1 MRRVILRKEYNM
13 RKIFAIVCTVL
24 FCGLIFTSF
33 SPSLDGRAVVAE
45 DGVMPQGVFAR
56 TVGYLPGDSISV
68 TNLAKKTTVDILVI
82 GALDPSEGVAI
93 LLSPEAASLLGLEK
107 GGNNVVKITKRSG
120 QLDETVSGTAVI
132 GDSIEQEPAAEE
144 TYSAP
149 ETSVPAVED
158 EPEVETV
165 PAMEETSESPEDLI
179 SEETPAGEEVEAPL
193 ETVSESEPVYSPVEE
208 ASVFVPEEN
217 TSSEPAVDEPFEE
230 ITATEEPEVV
240 EKLQETEPF
249 EETVTEEPAEEIES
263 ERIDDE
269 FPADEIS
276 EETPAEAEVISDEV
290 PAESVYEEQVETTVP
305 DEDII
310 SLEPYSEE
318 IPDGED
324 AAVEKAES
332 DILSDIPAE
341 SAVVSEALEDDGS
354 PVLEESVSPDE
365 LSEFTPEVVVTEE
378 NAPAEELSEE
388 ITEEI
393 AEEYEPIVL
402 VPSEPNPPVQKSAV
416 EPEPEVEVLESVPV
430 EAEIA
435 SPSAK
440 PAKKAASDGYN
451 FDKYTIP
458 SLKNLKSG
466 KYYVQIGVYGDKANI
481 KAIIDTYAG
490 KYPVTLVPLASGK
503 ATQVLIGPLSV
514 DEYGTVL
521 NRFKS
526 YGYKDAFLR
535 KIK

>member
-1 MRRVILRKEYNM
+1 M

-24 FCGLIFTSF
+24 FCELIFTSF

-290 PAESVYEEQVETTVP
+290 PAETVYEEQVETSVP
-305 DEDII
+305 DEDCI

-318 IPDGED
+318 IPDGEEAD
-324 AAVEKAES
+324 VEKAES

-341 SAVVSEALEDDGS
+341 SAVVSETLD
-354 PVLEESVSPDE
+354 VLEESVSPDE
-365 LSEFTPEVVVTEE
+365 LSELAPEVVVTEE
-378 NAPAEELSEE
+378 NAQAEELS
-388 ITEEI
+388 EEI

-451 FDKYTIP
+451 FDKYTVP

>member
-1 MRRVILRKEYNM
+1 MK
-13 RKIFAIVCTVL
+13 KIFAIVCTVL

-217 TSSEPAVDEPFEE
+217 TSSEPADDEPFEE

-249 EETVTEEPAEEIES
+249 EETVTDEPAEEIES

-290 PAESVYEEQVETTVP
+290 PAETVYEEQVETSVP
-305 DEDII
+305 DEDCI

-318 IPDGED
+318 IPDGEEAD
-324 AAVEKAES
+324 VEKAES

-341 SAVVSEALEDDGS
+341 SAVVSETLD
-354 PVLEESVSPDE
+354 VLEESVSPDE
-365 LSEFTPEVVVTEE
+365 LSELAPEVVVTEE
-378 NAPAEELSEE
+378 NAQAEELS
-388 ITEEI
+388 EEI

-416 EPEPEVEVLESVPV
+416 EPEPEVKVLESVPV

-440 PAKKAASDGYN
+440 TGKKPTSDGYN
-451 FDKYTIP
+451 FDKYTVP

>member
-45 DGVMPQGVFAR
+45 DGVMPQGIFAR

-179 SEETPAGEEVEAPL
+179 SEETLAGEEVEAPL

-290 PAESVYEEQVETTVP
+290 PAETVYEEQVETSVP
-305 DEDII
+305 DEDCI

-318 IPDGED
+318 IPDGEEAD
-324 AAVEKAES
+324 VEKAES

-341 SAVVSEALEDDGS
+341 SAGVSEALEDDES

-365 LSEFTPEVVVTEE
+365 LSELAPEVVVTEE
-378 NAPAEELSEE
+378 NAQAEELS
-388 ITEEI
+388 EEI

-416 EPEPEVEVLESVPV
+416 EPEPEVKVLESVPV

-440 PAKKAASDGYN
+440 TGKKPTSDGYN
-451 FDKYTIP
+451 FDKYTVP

>member
-13 RKIFAIVCTVL
+13 KKIFAIVCTVL

-290 PAESVYEEQVETTVP
+290 LAETVYEEQVETSVP
-305 DEDII
+305 DEDCI

-318 IPDGED
+318 IPDGEEAD
-324 AAVEKAES
+324 VEKAES

-341 SAVVSEALEDDGS
+341 SAGVSEALEDDES

-365 LSEFTPEVVVTEE
+365 LSELAPEVVVTEE
-378 NAPAEELSEE
+378 NAQAGELS
-388 ITEEI
+388 EEI

-416 EPEPEVEVLESVPV
+416 EPEPEVKVLESVPV

-440 PAKKAASDGYN
+440 TGKKPTSDGYN
-451 FDKYTIP
+451 FDKYTVP

>member
-24 FCGLIFTSF
+24 FCELIFTSF

-290 PAESVYEEQVETTVP
+290 PAETVYEEQVETSVP
-305 DEDII
+305 DEDCI

-318 IPDGED
+318 IPDGEEAD
-324 AAVEKAES
+324 VEKAES

-341 SAVVSEALEDDGS
+341 SAVVSETLEDDES

-365 LSEFTPEVVVTEE
+365 LSELAPEVVVTEE
-378 NAPAEELSEE
+378 NAQAEELSEE
-388 ITEEI
+388 T

-416 EPEPEVEVLESVPV
+416 EPEPEVKVLESVPV

-440 PAKKAASDGYN
+440 TGKKPTSDGYN
-451 FDKYTIP
+451 FDKYTVP

-490 KYPVTLVPLASGK
+490 KYPVTLVPLANGK

>member
-1 MRRVILRKEYNM
+1 M
-13 RKIFAIVCTVL
+13 
-24 FCGLIFTSF
+24 
-33 SPSLDGRAVVAE
+33 VAE

-217 TSSEPAVDEPFEE
+217 TSSEPADDEPFEE

-249 EETVTEEPAEEIES
+249 EETVTDEPAEEIES

-290 PAESVYEEQVETTVP
+290 PAETVYEEQVETSVP
-305 DEDII
+305 DEDCI

-318 IPDGED
+318 IPDGEEAD
-324 AAVEKAES
+324 VEKAES

-341 SAVVSEALEDDGS
+341 SAGVSEALEDDES

-365 LSEFTPEVVVTEE
+365 LSELAPEVVVTEE
-378 NAPAEELSEE
+378 NAQAEELS
-388 ITEEI
+388 EEI

-416 EPEPEVEVLESVPV
+416 EPEPEVKVLESVPV

-440 PAKKAASDGYN
+440 TGKKPTSDGYN
-451 FDKYTIP
+451 FDKYTVP

>member
-1 MRRVILRKEYNM
+1 M

-290 PAESVYEEQVETTVP
+290 PAETVYEEQVETSVP
-305 DEDII
+305 DEDCI

-318 IPDGED
+318 IPDGEEAD
-324 AAVEKAES
+324 VEKAES

-341 SAVVSEALEDDGS
+341 SAVVSETLD
-354 PVLEESVSPDE
+354 VLEESVSPDE
-365 LSEFTPEVVVTEE
+365 LSELAPEVVVTEE
-378 NAPAEELSEE
+378 NAQAEELSEE
-388 ITEEI
+388 T

-451 FDKYTIP
+451 FDKYTVP

>member
-1 MRRVILRKEYNM
+1 M

-107 GGNNVVKITKRSG
+107 DGNNVVKITKRSG

-290 PAESVYEEQVETTVP
+290 PAETVYEEQVETSVP
-305 DEDII
+305 DEDCI

-318 IPDGED
+318 IPDGEEAD
-324 AAVEKAES
+324 VEKAES

-341 SAVVSEALEDDGS
+341 SAVVSETLD
-354 PVLEESVSPDE
+354 VLEESVSPDE
-365 LSEFTPEVVVTEE
+365 LSELAPEVVVTEE
-378 NAPAEELSEE
+378 NAQAEELSEE
-388 ITEEI
+388 T

-416 EPEPEVEVLESVPV
+416 EPEPEVKVLESVPV

-451 FDKYTIP
+451 FDKYTVP

>member
-1 MRRVILRKEYNM
+1 M

-132 GDSIEQEPAAEE
+132 GDSIEQEPSAEE
-144 TYSAP
+144 TYSVP

-165 PAMEETSESPEDLI
+165 PVVEETSESPEDLI
-179 SEETPAGEEVEAPL
+179 YEETQTGEEVEAPL

-240 EKLQETEPF
+240 EKLPETEPF
-249 EETVTEEPAEEIES
+249 EETVTEEPAEELES

-416 EPEPEVEVLESVPV
+416 EPEPEVKVLESVPV

-440 PAKKAASDGYN
+440 TGKKPTSDGYN
-451 FDKYTIP
+451 FDKYTVP

>member
-132 GDSIEQEPAAEE
+132 GDSIEQEPSAEE
-144 TYSAP
+144 TYSVP

-165 PAMEETSESPEDLI
+165 PVVEETSESPEDLI
-179 SEETPAGEEVEAPL
+179 YEETQTVEEVEAPL

-290 PAESVYEEQVETTVP
+290 PAETVYEEQVETSVP
-305 DEDII
+305 DEDCI

-318 IPDGED
+318 IPDGEEAD
-324 AAVEKAES
+324 VEKAES

-341 SAVVSEALEDDGS
+341 SAGVSEALEDDES

-365 LSEFTPEVVVTEE
+365 LSELAPEVVVTEE
-378 NAPAEELSEE
+378 NAQAGELS
-388 ITEEI
+388 EEI

-416 EPEPEVEVLESVPV
+416 EPEPEVKVLESVPV

-440 PAKKAASDGYN
+440 TGKKPTSDGYN
-451 FDKYTIP
+451 FDKYTVP

>member
-1 MRRVILRKEYNM
+1 M

-240 EKLQETEPF
+240 EKLPETEPF
-249 EETVTEEPAEEIES
+249 EETVTEEPAEELES

-269 FPADEIS
+269 FTADEIS

-290 PAESVYEEQVETTVP
+290 PAETVYEEQVETSVP
-305 DEDII
+305 DEDCI

-318 IPDGED
+318 IPDGEEAD
-324 AAVEKAES
+324 VEKAES

-341 SAVVSEALEDDGS
+341 SAVVSETLD
-354 PVLEESVSPDE
+354 VLEESVSPDE
-365 LSEFTPEVVVTEE
+365 LSELAPEVVVTEE
-378 NAPAEELSEE
+378 NAQAEELSEE
-388 ITEEI
+388 T

-416 EPEPEVEVLESVPV
+416 EPEPEVKVLESVPV

-440 PAKKAASDGYN
+440 TGKKPTSDGYN
-451 FDKYTIP
+451 FDKYTVP

>member
-1 MRRVILRKEYNM
+1 MK
-13 RKIFAIVCTVL
+13 KIFAIVCTVL

-93 LLSPEAASLLGLEK
+93 LLSPEAASILGLEK

-240 EKLQETEPF
+240 EKLPETEPF

-290 PAESVYEEQVETTVP
+290 PAESVYEEHVETTVP
-305 DEDII
+305 DEDSI

-341 SAVVSEALEDDGS
+341 SAGVSEALEDDES

-365 LSEFTPEVVVTEE
+365 LSELAPEVVVTEE
-378 NAPAEELSEE
+378 NAPAGELS
-388 ITEEI
+388 EEI

-416 EPEPEVEVLESVPV
+416 EPEPEVKVLESVPV

-440 PAKKAASDGYN
+440 TGKKPTSDGYN
-451 FDKYTIP
+451 FDKYTVP